1 MSGSTKIN
9 AIKQNVK
16 LKQFLGWTVG
26 LALPAAVTT
35 MGNNGPVAIVAII
48 SYWYFCGV
56 VLRGIIGTKI
66 PIFNIRFAA
75 IKKQLLGVIIFTAIG
90 IGVYIVYYTPGQNNA
105 FEYLLSGIVFVLIN
119 GFMEPLIWA
128 NIYDLA
134 GCRIKIFGYL
144 AVAANILLIYT
155 MFWSN
160 FCRFLPVDFPGNA
173 IIQAIIFG
181 LPVLVYEKS
190 GDITIWSLQ
199 HMIYSLVIIFAG
211 GFDISKLM
219 HF

>member
-9 AIKQNVK
+9 AIKQNVR

-26 LALPAAVTT
+26 IALPAAVTT
-35 MGNNGPVAIVAII
+35 MANKGPLTLLAII
-48 SYWYFCGV
+48 AYWYFCGI

-66 PIFNIRFAA
+66 PLFDISFST
-75 IKKQLLGVIIFTAIG
+75 IKKQLVAIAIFTALG
-90 IGVYIVYYTPGQNNA
+90 IGLYIVYYTPGHNNA
-105 FEYLLSGIVFVLIN
+105 FEYLISGLVFVLIN
-119 GFMEPLIWA
+119 GLMEPLIWA

-134 GCRIKIFGYL
+134 GCRIKIFGYI
-144 AVAANILLIYT
+144 AIVANILIIYT
-155 MFWSN
+155 MFWSKY
-160 FCRFLPVDFPGNA
+160 CRFLPVDFPGNV

-199 HMIYSLVIIFAG
+199 HMIYSLAIIFAG
-211 GFDISKLM
+211 GFEILKLI

>member
-9 AIKQNVK
+9 AIKQNVR

-26 LALPAAVTT
+26 VAIPAAVAA
-35 MGNNGPVAIVAII
+35 MVDNGLVTILAII
-48 SYWYFCGV
+48 AYWYFCGI

-66 PIFNIRFAA
+66 PIFNIRFSD
-75 IKKQLLGVIIFTAIG
+75 IKKQLLTIIIFTAIG
-90 IGVYIVYYTPGQNNA
+90 IGVYIVYYIPGRNNV
-105 FEYLLSGIVFVLIN
+105 FEYLMSTIIFVLIN
-119 GFMEPLIWA
+119 GLMEPLIWA

-134 GCRIKIFGYL
+134 GCRIKIFGYV
-144 AVAANILLIYT
+144 AIAANILIIYS
-155 MFWSN
+155 MLWGN
-160 FCRFLPVDFPGNA
+160 YCRFLPVDFPCNA

-211 GFDISKLM
+211 GFDISKLI

>member
-9 AIKQNVK
+9 AIKQNVR
-16 LKQFLGWTVG
+16 LKQFLGWTIG
-26 LALPAAVTT
+26 IALPAAVTT
-35 MGNNGPVAIVAII
+35 MVNNGPVTIVAII
-48 SYWYFCGV
+48 AYWYFCGI

-66 PIFNIRFAA
+66 PIFNIRFNL
-75 IKKQLLGVIIFTAIG
+75 IKKQLLAIIITTAMG
-90 IGVYIVYYTPGQNNA
+90 IGVYVVYYSPGQNNA
-105 FEYLLSGIVFVLIN
+105 IEYLLSVIIFVLIN
-119 GFMEPLIWA
+119 GLMEPLIWA

-134 GCRIKIFGYL
+134 GCRIKLFGYA
-144 AVAANILLIYT
+144 AVIANILIIYT

-160 FCRFLPVDFPGNA
+160 YCRFLPVDFPGNA

-211 GFDISKLM
+211 GFNISNLL